1 MKVIILAAGRGSRLG
16 KLTEDEPK
24 CLLDFGNETIL
35 ERQMHILESCGIK
48 AEDIVIVA
56 GYKRRSIQEKQFS
69 KIICNE
75 KYFSTDNS
83 YSLRLAVEDLD
94 EDILVLDGDLIFEKT
109 AVLDLL
115 SCEGSA
121 VLAIKT
127 AGDYGSTGISFSKA
141 TMRVTGIGKHINSD
155 AVYAS
160 MMKIAQID
168 LPILKERLSQPGM
181 EKTWY
186 TVPLNQLVKRM
197 KLCIVFTESRVL
209 GVNSY
214 FEYIKAKRDFGIE
227 DFSILVTGASG
238 FLGKKVYQ
246 ILKRNYTVEGV
257 KGPNSN
263 IPMDSLDLTDKN
275 MVDAY
280 FELKKPQVVIHTANI
295 ADPDT
300 CEKNKELAYQANVET
315 TRILT
320 EVCRA
325 RNIKLIYISTDYV
338 FDGESW
344 EPYHHLSERS
354 PKNYYGQ
361 TKCLAEDIVREYD
374 NSLIV
379 RIPILYGYNDEND
392 RITFPIKTLKNLE
405 KSENIFLDNKQ
416 IRYPV
421 LIDEVALKIEQ
432 ALRKNGIVHIT
443 SQMPVTKYTW
453 ARIIAK
459 EFGYDEALI
468 HIDEESELANR
479 PAHIHLGVSESDFVI
494 SDVETGTRILKKQ
507 QNCAFKLIY
516 KSSPVDHIYGKVVG
530 EYRYYL
536 GKLLGRSMPR
546 EIVNKLDIVVPVPSS
561 GLYYAMG
568 MSEETKVPYLQA
580 LVKPDTS
587 TRSFQIADISARE
600 QIIRSKIIPIE
611 SMLKGKTIA
620 LVDEAIFT
628 GTTLRLVCDMVKA
641 CGAKSIYI
649 CLPTPICR
657 NKCRQYVQPDRELLS
672 GRIESENIKDYFK
685 VDGVFFQPYSNFE
698 MSILEIKNICFDCFY
713 EKNLEEK
720 NEG

>member
-16 KLTEDEPK
+16 KLTEDKPK
-24 CLLDFGNETIL
+24 CLLNFGNETIL
-35 ERQMHILESCGIK
+35 ERQIRILQSCGIK
-48 AEDIVIVA
+48 TKDIVIVA
-56 GYKRRSIQEKQFS
+56 GYKRQSIQEKNPL
-69 KIICNE
+69 KIIYNE
-75 KYFSTDNS
+75 RYFSTDNS
-83 YSLRLAVEDLD
+83 YSLCLAVQDLD
-94 EDILVLDGDLIFEKT
+94 EDILVLDGDLIFEET
-109 AVLDLL
+109 AVYDLL
-115 SCEGSA
+115 SCGGSA
-121 VLAIKT
+121 VLAIK
-127 AGDYGSTGISFSKA
+127 AASDYGSTGISFSS
-141 TMRVTGIGKHINSD
+141 TSMRVTGIGKHINSD

-160 MMKIAQID
+160 MMKIVRAD
-168 LPILKERLSQPGM
+168 LPALKNRLSQDGM

-186 TVPLNQLVKRM
+186 TVPLNQLVRQL
-197 KLCIVFTESRVL
+197 KLYAVFTESRIL
-209 GVNSY
+209 GINSY

-238 FLGKKVYQ
+238 FLGKKVYH

-257 KGPNSN
+257 KGPNSSL
-263 IPMDSLDLTDKN
+263 PMDFLELTDKN

-295 ADPDT
+295 ADPDV
-300 CEKNKELAYQANVET
+300 CEKNKALAYQANVET

-320 EVCRA
+320 QICRA

-338 FDGESW
+338 FDGESC
-344 EPYHHLSERS
+344 EPYYHLAKRC

-361 TKCLAEDIVREYD
+361 TKCLAEDIVGEYD

-392 RITFPIKTLKNLE
+392 RITFPIKVLKNLE
-405 KSENIFLDNKQ
+405 KAENIFLDNKQ
-416 IRYPV
+416 VRYPV

-443 SQMPVTKYTW
+443 SQKPVTKYTW
-453 ARIIAK
+453 ARTIAK
-459 EFGYDEALI
+459 EFGYDENLI
-468 HIDEESELANR
+468 HIDEASDLENR
-479 PAHIHLGVSESDFVI
+479 PAHIQLGISESDFII

-507 QNCAFKLIY
+507 QSCAFKLIY

-530 EYRYYL
+530 EYRYHL
-536 GKLLGRSMPR
+536 GKLLGRSLPQ
-546 EIVNKLDIVVPVPSS
+546 EILDKLDIVVPVPSS

-568 MSEETKVPYLQA
+568 MSEETKIPYLQA

-611 SMLKGKTIA
+611 DMLKGRTIA

-641 CGAKSIYI
+641 CGAKGIYI

-672 GRIESENIKDYFK
+672 GKIESENLKDYFK
-685 VDGVFFQPYSNFE
+685 VDGVFFQPYGNFE
-698 MSILEIKNICFDCFY
+698 MSVLDIKNICFDCFY
-713 EKNLEEK
+713 EKELEGK